1 MKTLVVG
8 GGYWGQN
15 YIRELGHKCV
25 FVLDSDPRV
34 CADLRQRFDVPCGT
48 ALHRSVQDTVLDSP
62 VQCTCIEDVEYE
74 AVIVC
79 TPPDTHYLI
88 AKTFLDAGKYVLVE
102 KPMTMNVTE
111 AEDLV
116 YYDKCMAGLIYLFH
130 PGVEALRRFYQR
142 GTWSHLYSRRT
153 NEGPARKDVSVLW
166 DLAPHDIS
174 IFNYITGE
182 TPEVEKLESRDYAV
196 LRLTYSS
203 VTAVSY
209 VSWCGGPKTRLVELV
224 PVSGDRV
231 IFDDMQITPEK
242 SPLAR
247 MLEAFLSKNWD
258 RSTALDGLNVVRAL
272 S

>member
-1 MKTLVVG
+1 MKTIVVG

-25 FVLDSDPRV
+25 FVLDIDPLV
-34 CADLRQRFDVPCGT
+34 CDRLRDRFDVPCGT
-48 ALHRSVQDTVLDSP
+48 R
-62 VQCTCIEDVEYE
+62 IEDVEYE

-79 TPPDTHYLI
+79 TPPETHYWV

-102 KPMTMNVTE
+102 KALTINVSD
-111 AEDLV
+111 AANLV

-130 PGVEALRRFYQR
+130 PEIERLRRVYQSVSWPM
-142 GTWSHLYSRRT
+142 TWSHFYSRRP
-153 NEGPARKDVSVLW
+153 NEGPVRWGVSVLW
-166 DLAPHDIS
+166 DLAPHDVS

-182 TPEVEKLESRDYAV
+182 TPGKVEKIEGRDYAIIQ
-196 LRLTYSS
+196 LTYST
-203 VTAVSY
+203 VTAASY
-209 VSWCGGPKTRLVELV
+209 VSWCGGPKTRRVELV
-224 PVSGDRV
+224 PMVGERIV
-231 IFDDMQITPEK
+231 FDDLQVVLEK

-247 MLEAFLSKNWD
+247 MLEAFLSKEWD